1 MQRGSLI
8 IYDNSGKVWVNT
20 GDAEGDILPHTT
32 PDGLPYIETQFGELN
47 GKNIIA
53 VDVENKTLITEN
65 IVVPLTA
72 DQQQII
78 DLENQ
83 LLLAADAAEGGIL

>member
-8 IYDNSGKVWVNT
+8 VYDNSGKVWVNT
-20 GDAEGDILPHTT
+20 CDAEGDILPHTP
-32 PDGLPYIETQFGELN
+32 PDGLPFIETQFGELN
-47 GKNIIA
+47 GKRLIA
-53 VDVENKTLITEN
+53 VDVTTKTLITED

-72 DQQQII
+72 EQQQII
-78 DLENQ
+78 NLENQ